1 MEFLVLKYVFRI
13 LILVAFTLLFASC
26 EREIEI
32 DVPTGETQIV
42 VEGTIE
48 TGQPPVVLLSKTR
61 GFFEPTSAQDI
72 ANSYID
78 NAEVR
83 VNGILLNRICSD
95 SLPPEFQ
102 AIVSG
107 LIGISIEDLDD
118 LRICAY
124 IGLDPALI
132 GTENTIYDLSVTAE
146 GKELSATT
154 KIPAIIEPDSVWFRL
169 WADSPQYGY
178 VFCNLSDPDTLNN
191 AYRIFTKRIGPN
203 DNNNPI
209 DDLYYAPLG
218 STFIDEFF
226 NGETIEVGFTRG
238 QPANSI
244 RPTDQGDES
253 GYFEIGDTFIFK
265 FCSITKASYEFYL
278 TFESQQ
284 GANGSP
290 FASPANVISNINGGL
305 GIWAGYACS
314 RDTIIA
320 IP

>member
-1 MEFLVLKYVFRI
+1 MAGAILFLA
-13 LILVAFTLLFASC
+13 LVSC

-32 DVPTGETQIV
+32 DIPASEPQIV

-48 TGQPPVVLLSKTR
+48 TGQPPIVILSKTR

-72 ANSYID
+72 ANSYFD
-78 NAEVR
+78 NAEVS
-83 VNGILLNRICSD
+83 VNGISLTRVCTD

-102 AIVSG
+102 TIVSELVG
-107 LIGISIEDLDD
+107 LSPDDLDD
-118 LRICAY
+118 IRVCAY
-124 IGLDPALI
+124 IGLDPNLI
-132 GTENTIYDLSVTAE
+132 GVENTTYNLSVLAD
-146 GKELSATT
+146 GKEITATT
-154 KIPAIIEPDSVWFRL
+154 KIPTIVKPDSVWFRL
-169 WADSPQYGY
+169 WADSQQYGY
-178 VFCNLSDPDTLNN
+178 VFCNLSDPDTINN

-203 DNNNPI
+203 INNNPV
-209 DDLYYAPLG
+209 DQLYYAPIG

-238 QPANSI
+238 QPPNSTRSI
-244 RPTDQGDES
+244 DYGEES
-253 GYFEIGDTFIFK
+253 GYFETGDRFVFK
-265 FCSITKASYEFYL
+265 FCAITQASYNFYQ

-305 GIWAGYACS
+305 GIWAGYAAS
-314 RDTIIA
+314 MDTVVA